1 MFDLRLIGAEALKL
15 RKRRGMV
22 ALAIALTAGVA
33 VLVFAVTGI
42 QHATN
47 PGKYGPA
54 GGLVHYR
61 DAVGFLTLMIL
72 VVGAIVGST
81 AGSADLESGVF
92 RDLAA
97 TGRSRIA
104 LFGSRIPGAWA
115 IVLPIAAG
123 AAAIAA
129 VASVTRAGS
138 LAAPTAG
145 AVIAGTAALMLA
157 GALGSALAVGLAALF
172 GSRGAVIATLLA
184 FELAIS
190 PILGALSFL
199 GGARQVLPGEA
210 LDRIAQ
216 ISQHAVP
223 IALPIA
229 LLVIAVWM
237 AAAFSVGA
245 WRTKTHEI

>member
-129 VASVTRAGS
+129 VASVTLAGS